1 MATNWCSASQIITSR
16 RHARHALR
24 SRTKFNKSSR
34 NVTSW
39 LGTTCTNPD
48 LLIEE
53 QSAAYRDNQCMI
65 EDTENY
71 SIGKGVV
78 DSQLVVTYKER
89 GAAHEQ
95 WESFLNSKDF
105 TPPSSR
111 SFSLD
116 LHIFRVRNRTGHY
129 ILVTSACYEYVV
141 FTYICGTIEDI
152 AIL

>member
-1 MATNWCSASQIITSR
+1 MATNWCAASQIITSR

-53 QSAAYRDNQCMI
+53 QSAAYRDNQCTI

-78 DSQLVVTYKER
+78 AFQLVVTYKER

-116 LHIFRVRNRTGHY
+116 LHIFRVRTRTGPLHTGY
-129 ILVTSACYEYVV
+129 IGL
-141 FTYICGTIEDI
+141 
-152 AIL
+152 L

>member
-16 RHARHALR
+16 RHALR

-78 DSQLVVTYKER
+78 DFQLVVTYKER

-105 TPPSSR
+105 TLETGSNLQPEQR
-111 SFSLD
+111 Y
-116 LHIFRVRNRTGHY
+116 LHNCGHM
-129 ILVTSACYEYVV
+129 
-141 FTYICGTIEDI
+141 
-152 AIL
+152 